1 MEGDKEF
8 NQGRDFGEGGSDEGD
23 EAIEDNFDH
32 FR

>member
-8 NQGRDFGEGGSDEGD
+8 NQFENLGEGGSNEGD
-23 EAIEDNFDH
+23 DAIEDNFDH